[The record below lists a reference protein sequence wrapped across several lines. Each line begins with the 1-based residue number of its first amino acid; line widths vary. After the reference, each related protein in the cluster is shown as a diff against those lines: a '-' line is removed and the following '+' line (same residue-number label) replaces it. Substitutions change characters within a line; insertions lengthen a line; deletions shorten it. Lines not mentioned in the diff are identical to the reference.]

1 MKRLFLSAFALLPAA
16 VALAQA
22 PAASSS
28 ASSSSGQCRPHPPDG
43 TRVVD
48 TGPIKTVV
56 GPLADFDPCHYSVKL
71 DFPGFWATKREGKT
85 PVVIIAHGGGGLGGY
100 ELDFARLMNR
110 HGFATLVFD
119 AFQMNGLTSG
129 SDLVLYQM
137 RNSARQRMIF
147 KATWG
152 AYQWLLA
159 SDRIDTSRI
168 FVQGLS
174 NGGSVAINMAAAADP
189 GHLRAVVAEGAPAAG
204 IGFPDEVKVPL
215 LMLYGA
221 ADNYAG
227 SAAED
232 WMYARDGPCLQ
243 NDFYPLAPKG
253 IGERCNQAT
262 ASEGRMPSPIN
273 WFQSAKSHSAD
284 IRFELV
290 QGAGHGML
298 FSGFSGSV
306 IALANGRKF
315 YRSHGASAGERQRI
329 QAMILA
335 FFESKL

>member
-1 MKRLFLSAFALLPAA
+1 MKTSFLLAFALLPAA
-16 VALAQA
+16 IALAQA

-28 ASSSSGQCRPHPPDG
+28 SAHCRPTPPDA

-48 TGPIKTVV
+48 IGPLKTVV
-56 GPLADFDPCHYSVKL
+56 GPLADFDPCHHSVKL
-71 DFPGFWATKREGKT
+71 DFPGFFATKREGKA
-85 PVVIIAHGGGGLGGY
+85 PVVIIAHGGGGLGAY

-119 AFQMNGLTSG
+119 AFQMNRLASG
-129 SDLVLYQM
+129 SDVVLYQM
-137 RNSARQRMIF
+137 RNAARQRMIF

-159 SDRIDTSRI
+159 SDRIDTSRM

-174 NGGSVAINMAAAADP
+174 NGGSVAINIAAAADP
-189 GHLRAVVAEGAPAAG
+189 RHLLAVVAEGAPAAG

-215 LMLYGA
+215 LMIYGA

-243 NDFYPLAPKG
+243 NDFYPLAPRG
-253 IGERCNQAT
+253 YAERCNRTVAT
-262 ASEGRMPSPIN
+262 EGRMPSPIK
-273 WFQSAKSHSAD
+273 WFESVNSRGPD
-284 IRFELV
+284 LRFELV

-298 FSGFSGSV
+298 FSDFSGSV
-306 IALANGRKF
+306 MTQPNGRKF
-315 YRSHGASAGERQRI
+315 YRSHGAGPGERQRI

-335 FFESKL
+335 FFESRL